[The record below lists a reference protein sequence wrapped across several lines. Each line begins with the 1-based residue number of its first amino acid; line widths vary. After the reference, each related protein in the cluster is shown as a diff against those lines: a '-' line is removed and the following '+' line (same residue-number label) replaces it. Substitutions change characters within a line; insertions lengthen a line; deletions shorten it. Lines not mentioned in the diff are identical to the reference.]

1 MKQLSFS
8 DLELNLNRSKKT
20 RREVQSDK
28 INRIVDW
35 VKVEALLSRTDQTGK
50 QGGRKPIP
58 VLIKA
63 QMLFVQYLYN
73 LSDPALE
80 DQLYGQEI
88 FSAFCRAGFLTANS

>member
-20 RREVQSDK
+20 RSEVQSDK

-50 QGGRKPIP
+50 QEGRKPIP

-73 LSDPALE
+73 LSDPA
-80 DQLYGQEI
+80 
-88 FSAFCRAGFLTANS
+88 